1 MKETGLHLEDALRD
15 AAAQGKLIITGHDA
29 PDVDSC
35 LSCAMLLTLAQF
47 WTIPAR
53 IALPTPPDEAAMRVL
68 PRLGLDPAP
77 WRGDIH
83 EDDFL
88 ALVDH
93 HQPLHGGRLAAV
105 IDHHPTDYPPQAPFV
120 LISPSGACAMM
131 LYRLINAAGMPDE
144 GQRFERMAVT
154 ALYLDTM
161 ALRSAKIPPQ
171 EAAWAR
177 ARALALGMD
186 VTWLTSEGLGLE
198 DMRRPARELA
208 RLSLKTYDCGG
219 VRVCSSY
226 VQTDAMTEEKL
237 KEILAE
243 VRAALEESGAARWVF
258 LVQDPVRARTE
269 EIDLTPDG
277 KMERIGYDFLASRG
291 KNIMP
296 RVERE
301 IRQAQKGEGE
311 P

>member
-1 MKETGLHLEDALRD
+1 MKETVLRLEAALRG
-15 AAAQGKLIITGHDA
+15 AAAQGRLVITGHDA
-29 PDVDSC
+29 PDADSC
-35 LSCAMLLTLAQF
+35 LSCAMLLELARL
-47 WTIPAR
+47 WNIPAR

-77 WRGDIH
+77 WRGDIR

-105 IDHHPTDYPPQAPFV
+105 IDHHPTDYPPDAPFV

-131 LYRLINAAGMPDE
+131 LWRLCRAAGLPDAGE
-144 GQRFERMAVT
+144 RLERMAVT

-161 ALRSAKIPPQ
+161 ALRSAKIPQ
-171 EAAWAR
+171 EEADWAAER
-177 ARALALGMD
+177 ASALGMD
-186 VTWLTSEGLGLE
+186 VSWLTQEGLGLE
-198 DMRRPARELA
+198 DMGRPARELA
-208 RLSLKTYDCGG
+208 RLSLKTYDFGG

-226 VQTDAMTEEKL
+226 VQTDAMTQERL
-237 KEILAE
+237 SAILSE
-243 VRAALEESGAARWVF
+243 VRAELANSGAARWVF
-258 LVQDPVRARTE
+258 LVQDPVRGRTE
-269 EIDLTPDG
+269 EYDLTPDG
-277 KMERIGYDFLASRG
+277 NVAHIGYDFLASRG

-301 IRQAQKGEGE
+301 IRCAQKGEKT

>member
-1 MKETGLHLEDALRD
+1 MKETVLQLEAALRR
-15 AAAQGKLIITGHDA
+15 AAAQGELVITGHDA

-35 LSCAMLLTLAQF
+35 LSCAMLLELARF
-47 WTIPAR
+47 WGIPAR

-77 WRGDIH
+77 WRGSIGG
-83 EDDFL
+83 DDLL

-120 LISPSGACAMM
+120 FISSSGACAMM

-161 ALRSAKIPPQ
+161 ALRSAKIPQ
-171 EAAWAR
+171 EEADWAKAR
-177 ARALALGMD
+177 AAVLHMD
-186 VTWLTSEGLGLE
+186 VDWLTQEGLGLE
-198 DMRRPARELA
+198 DMGRPARELA
-208 RLSLKTYDCGG
+208 RLSLKTYDFGG
-219 VRVCSSY
+219 ARVCSSY

-258 LVQDPVRARTE
+258 LVQDPVRGRTE
-269 EIDLTPDG
+269 EYDLTADG
-277 KMERIGYDFLASRG
+277 ETQHIGYDFLASRG

-301 IRQAQKGEGE
+301 IRCAQKGDGK

>member
-1 MKETGLHLEDALRD
+1 MKETVLRLEAALRS
-15 AAAQGKLIITGHDA
+15 AAAQGDLVITGHDA

-47 WTIPAR
+47 WAIPAR

-68 PRLGLDPAP
+68 PRLGLDPTP

-105 IDHHPTDYPPQAPFV
+105 IDHHPTDYPPDAPFV
-120 LISPSGACAMM
+120 FISPSGACAMM
-131 LYRLINAAGMPDE
+131 LWRLCRAAGLPDA

-161 ALRSAKIPPQ
+161 ALRSAKIPQ
-171 EAAWAR
+171 EEAAWAKRR
-177 ARALALGMD
+177 AAALHMD
-186 VTWLTSEGLGLE
+186 AAWLTQEGLGLE
-198 DMRRPARELA
+198 DMGRPARELA
-208 RLSLKTYDCGG
+208 RLSLKTYDFGG

-226 VQTDAMTEEKL
+226 VQTDVMTQERL
-237 KEILAE
+237 SAILSE
-243 VRAALEESGAARWVF
+243 VRAALSESGAARWVF
-258 LVQDPVRARTE
+258 LVQDPVRGRTE
-269 EIDLTPDG
+269 EYDLTPDG
-277 KMERIGYDFLASRG
+277 GVEHTGYGFLASRG

-296 RVERE
+296 RVEQE
-301 IRQAQKGEGE
+301 IRQAQKGERK

>member
-1 MKETGLHLEDALRD
+1 MKEKVMHLEAALRG
-15 AAAQGKLIITGHDA
+15 AAAQGRLVITGHDA

-35 LSCAMLLTLAQF
+35 LSCAMLLSLARF
-47 WTIPAR
+47 WSVPAR
-53 IALPTPPDEAAMRVL
+53 IALPTPPDEAATRVL

-77 WRGDIH
+77 WRGDIGG
-83 EDDFL
+83 EDFL

-105 IDHHPTDYPPQAPFV
+105 IDHHPTDFPPDAPFV
-120 LISPSGACAMM
+120 CIEPSGACAMM
-131 LYRLINAAGMPDE
+131 LWRLCRAAGMPDE
-144 GQRFERMAVT
+144 GQRLERMAVT

-161 ALRSAKIPPQ
+161 ALRSAKIPQ
-171 EAAWAR
+171 EEAAWAR
-177 ARALALGMD
+177 ARAAALHMD
-186 VTWLTSEGLGLE
+186 IDWLTQEGLGLE
-198 DMRRPARELA
+198 DMGRPARELA
-208 RLSLKTYDCGG
+208 RLSLKTYDFGG

-226 VQTDAMTEEKL
+226 VQTDAMTQERL
-237 KEILAE
+237 SAILSE
-243 VRAALEESGAARWVF
+243 VRAALRESGAARWVF

-269 EIDLTPDG
+269 EYDLTPDG
-277 KMERIGYDFLASRG
+277 GIKHTGYDFLASRG

-301 IRQAQKGEGE
+301 IRRAQKGERE